1 MVQTS
6 SLSTTSITSPI
17 SPILPQS
24 PAAGEAEPEPDIPN
38 RRPGLD
44 GLQDDV
50 KSDDTKGG
58 DGDEKEVEVTVLEK
72 GGRGGM
78 MNKVSSPLSHSPMLP
93 RRPPPAAPSSIRF
106 TCFIVL
112 TPSYA
117 CRSVQLLH
125 GHLTQKERLASASSP
140 EVGKG
145 TRALLS
151 PLSDAPRDSWLVHH
165 VDNFFIRFLSLA
177 PARRWYGRRAL
188 SSTFGHSRR
197 TSKVDQASPDGAEPF
212 PLPPGPR
219 NGRHRQLWIA
229 LLPSARRREEGWSC
243 DAQEAHR

>member
-1 MVQTS
+1 MISRATRWSDLATRRWQRSPRTPTPPLLVSLLLQVQPHPHRMVQTS
-6 SLSTTSITSPI
+6 SLSTTSVASPI

-78 MNKVSSPLSHSPMLP
+78 MNKVGSPLSHSPMLP
-93 RRPPPAAPSSIRF
+93 RRPPPAAPSYIRL

-112 TPSYA
+112 TFSSTRVVRAAASWTPYSERTPGVCVQPRGWKRYA
-117 CRSVQLLH
+117 C
-125 GHLTQKERLASASSP
+125 P
-140 EVGKG
+140 PF
-145 TRALLS
+145 AL
-151 PLSDAPRDSWLVHH
+151 V
-165 VDNFFIRFLSLA
+165 
-177 PARRWYGRRAL
+177 
-188 SSTFGHSRR
+188 RR
-197 TSKVDQASPDGAEPF
+197 TARLLARSP
-212 PLPPGPR
+212 R
-219 NGRHRQLWIA
+219 
-229 LLPSARRREEGWSC
+229 
-243 DAQEAHR
+243 